1 MKRKI
6 KAWERSVDVYRDGQK
21 ILERQRYQFPTNW
34 LYTDNIDGEWGAFN
48 EILKRKDGTIQ
59 TQVTILPHFLYHI
72 CQSAVCVI
80 FNTLFNDSYFAS
92 PNDS

>member
-1 MKRKI
+1 MQGLKRKI

-59 TQVTILPHFLYHI
+59 TQVKVTTCNYNCNI
-72 CQSAVCVI
+72 I
-80 FNTLFNDSYFAS
+80 FTEKI
-92 PNDS
+92 

>member
-1 MKRKI
+1 MQGLKRKI

-59 TQVTILPHFLYHI
+59 TQVTVRTF
-72 CQSAVCVI
+72 VI
-80 FNTLFNDSYFAS
+80 TISIFY
-92 PNDS
+92 